1 MAASTGEAT
10 ALKDVL
16 SLINQEHRLDVKN
29 QAPKAI
35 RHEENTSKR
44 PMLLTPHKSRMT
56 LLLSLLSRS
65 GRLL

>member
-44 PMLLTPHKSRMT
+44 ADAPNPSKSRMM